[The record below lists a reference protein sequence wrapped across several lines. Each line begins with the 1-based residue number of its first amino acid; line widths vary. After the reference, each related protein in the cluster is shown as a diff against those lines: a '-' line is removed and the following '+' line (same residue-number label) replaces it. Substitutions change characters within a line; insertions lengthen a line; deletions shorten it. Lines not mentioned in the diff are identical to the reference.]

1 MTTNRFTSP
10 FLCPISRKIGVFSTV
25 NLTIS
30 ESGLNLG
37 AMGIACSSV
46 STNFLLLITCLI
58 ITWKKLDFNI
68 LDLKTDYDFKWLK
81 GWSRIGF
88 FSGLDSLI
96 RNMVYLIVVL
106 RAMNLLDEQGKYISN
121 NCLTTNSA

>member
-10 FLCPISRKIGVFSTV
+10 FLCPILRKIGVFSTV

-37 AMGIACSSV
+37 AMGIACTSV

-96 RNMVYLIVVL
+96 RNLVYLIVVL

-121 NCLTTNSA
+121 NCLARNSA

>member
-1 MTTNRFTSP
+1 MFVFNKRAYLLSICLLHLTKP
-10 FLCPISRKIGVFSTV
+10 FII
-25 NLTIS
+25 

-96 RNMVYLIVVL
+96 RNLVYLIVVL
-106 RAMNLLDEQGKYISN
+106 RAMNLLDEQGKYILN
-121 NCLTTNSA
+121 NCLVTNSV

>member
-1 MTTNRFTSP
+1 MTTIRFPSP
-10 FLCPISRKIGVFSTV
+10 FLCPIVRNIGVFSTI
-25 NLTIS
+25 NLTIL

-96 RNMVYLIVVL
+96 RNLVYLIVVL
-106 RAMNLLDEQGKYISN
+106 RAMNLLDEQGKYILN
-121 NCLTTNSA
+121 NCLVTNSV